1 MKKILLFTVA
11 AATAMAFTGCSQSS
25 ELADT
30 ESNNTETTQ
39 KAISFDTYLS
49 KTTRAG
55 AAGAQNT
62 EALKTNGFGVFA
74 YYTGQNAYAK
84 TTTPNFMYNT
94 KVSVPTGSTA
104 FTYSPAR
111 YWPNNDKD
119 KLSFF
124 AYAPY
129 VEVTAGTGLPTDVTA
144 KDQTTTTGITAL
156 SKNAYKGAPT
166 VTYKLADD
174 KTQSVDLLWG
184 AKMGTTTNE
193 VNTDLTR
200 TKDNVGFTFKHTL
213 AKFGG
218 DNSCI
223 KAILAT
229 DDDQAFDKTT
239 KVTISDITITS
250 NDIATTGTLDLT
262 TGTWSGQNNDGKM
275 TLDIPATAISEN
287 IAETANQEIDGTAA
301 GELTGLQPTIYTNVL
316 KENTASYY
324 FIPGTQPKFDV
335 TVTYWVRTIDSSL
348 SAGVT
353 NVKQTIEKTIQFP
366 NAFEANKKY
375 NLILSIGLN
384 TVKFS
389 AEVSDWASDTKA
401 FTTTVDVP
409 EVLK

>member
-11 AATAMAFTGCSQSS
+11 ATAALTFASCSQSS
-25 ELADT
+25 DLADT
-30 ESNNTETTQ
+30 TNTNSETATQ
-39 KAISFDTYLS
+39 APIGFDTYLS

-55 AAGAQNT
+55 AVGAQNT
-62 EALKTNGFGVFA
+62 ETLKTNGFGVFA
-74 YYTGQNAYAK
+74 YYTGSANYNNS
-84 TTTPNFMYNT
+84 TTPNFMYNT

-104 FTYSPAR
+104 FTYSPVR
-111 YWPNNDKD
+111 YWPNNDGD

-129 VEVTAGTGLPTDVTA
+129 IDVAPTNGTA

-156 SKNAYKGAPT
+156 SNNTYKSAPT
-166 VTYKLADD
+166 VTYKLAEDMT
-174 KTQSVDLLWG
+174 KSVDLLWG
-184 AKMGTTTNE
+184 TKMGTTNG

-223 KAILAT
+223 KAILVT
-229 DDDQAFDKTT
+229 DDDKDFDNTT

-250 NDIATTGTLDLT
+250 SDIATTGTLDLT

-275 TLDIPATAISEN
+275 TLDIPATAISKD
-287 IAETANQEIDGTAA
+287 IAEPETADKEIDGTAA
-301 GELTGLQPTIYTNVL
+301 GDLTGLQPTTYTNVL

-335 TVTYWVRTIDSSL
+335 TVTYRVRTIDQSL
-348 SAGVT
+348 ATGVT
-353 NVKQTIEKTIQFP
+353 NVEQTIVKKTIQFP

-389 AEVSDWASDTKA
+389 AEVSDWASDKEA
-401 FTTTVDVP
+401 VTTTVNVP
-409 EVLK
+409 EVL

>member
-129 VEVTAGTGLPTDVTA
+129 VEVTAGTGLPADVTS
-144 KDQTTTTGITAL
+144 GITAL
-156 SKNAYKGAPT
+156 SNNAYTGAPT

-184 AKMGTTTNE
+184 AKMGTTNG

-200 TKDNVGFTFKHTL
+200 TKNNVGFTFKHTL

-223 KAILAT
+223 KAILVT
-229 DDDQAFDKTT
+229 DDDKDFDNTT

-250 NDIATTGTLDLT
+250 SDIATTGTLDLT

-275 TLDIPATAISEN
+275 TLDIPATAISEA
-287 IAETANQEIDGTAA
+287 IAEPKTTDKEIDGTAA
-301 GELTGLQPTIYTNVL
+301 GKLTGLQPTIYTNVL

-335 TVTYWVRTIDSSL
+335 TVTYRVRTIDQSL
-348 SAGVT
+348 ATGVT
-353 NVKQTIEKTIQFP
+353 NVEQTIVKKTIQFP

-389 AEVSDWASDTKA
+389 AEVSDWASDKEA
-401 FTTTVDVP
+401 VTTTVNVP
-409 EVLK
+409 EVL

>member
-1 MKKILLFTVA
+1 MKKILFFTVA
-11 AATAMAFTGCSQSS
+11 AATVMALTGCSQSS
-25 ELADT
+25 DLADT

-111 YWPNNDKD
+111 YWPNNDND

-129 VEVTAGTGLPTDVTA
+129 VEVTAGTGLPADV
-144 KDQTTTTGITAL
+144 KSGITAL
-156 SKNAYKGAPT
+156 SNNAYTGAPT

-193 VNTDLTR
+193 VNTNLTR
-200 TKDNVGFTFKHTL
+200 TKDNVGFTFKHAL

-218 DNSCI
+218 DKGCI
-223 KAILAT
+223 KAVLAT
-229 DDDQAFDKTT
+229 DDNNFDNKAT
-239 KVTISDITITS
+239 KVTISEIKITS
-250 NDIATTGTLDLT
+250 NNITTQGTLDLT
-262 TGTWSGQNNDGKM
+262 TGQWAEQNKNGNISIDIKPDNMISSVAEPKQVTVDNLGKIDGLSTKNTDILNDGSFSYYLVPSNDIPEFEVEVSYCVR
-275 TLDIPATAISEN
+275 TLDKTLSL
-287 IAETANQEIDGTAA
+287 G
-301 GELTGLQPTIYTNVL
+301 YTEA
-316 KENTASYY
+316 K
-324 FIPGTQPKFDV
+324 V
-335 TVTYWVRTIDSSL
+335 TKVAKI
-348 SAGVT
+348 
-353 NVKQTIEKTIQFP
+353 KFP

-389 AEVSDWASDTKA
+389 AEVSDWASDTEA
-401 FTTTVDVP
+401 VTTTVNVP

>member
-55 AAGAQNT
+55 AAGAQDT
-62 EALKTNGFGVFA
+62 ETLKTNGFGVFA
-74 YYTGQNAYAK
+74 YYTGQDTYAN
-84 TTTPNFMYNT
+84 TTAPNFMYNT
-94 KVSVPTGSTA
+94 KVSGTA
-104 FTYSPAR
+104 FTYSPVR
-111 YWPNNDKD
+111 YWPNNDND

-129 VEVTAGTGLPTDVTA
+129 VEVTAGTGLPADV
-144 KDQTTTTGITAL
+144 KSGITAL
-156 SKNAYKGAPT
+156 SNNAYTGAPT

-200 TKDNVGFTFKHTL
+200 TKDNVKSVGFTFKHAL

-223 KAILAT
+223 KAVLAT
-229 DDDQAFDKTT
+229 DDNNFDNNAT
-239 KVTISDITITS
+239 KVTISEIKITS
-250 NDIATTGTLDLT
+250 NNITTQGTLNLT
-262 TGTWSGQNNDGKM
+262 TGTWSSQDGKGTM
-275 TLDIPATAISEN
+275 TLDIPISAISED
-287 IAETANQEIDGTAA
+287 IAGTADKEIDGTAA
-301 GELTGLQPTIYTNVL
+301 GELKGLQTTTTNVL
-316 KENTASYY
+316 KGDAASYY

-353 NVKQTIEKTIQFP
+353 NVKQTIKKTIQFP

-389 AEVSDWASDTKA
+389 AEVSDWASDTEA
-401 FTTTVDVP
+401 VTTTVNVP

>member
-84 TTTPNFMYNT
+84 TTTTPNFMYNT

-111 YWPNNDKD
+111 YWPNNDDD

-129 VEVTAGTGLPTDVTA
+129 VEVTAGTGLPADV
-144 KDQTTTTGITAL
+144 KSGITAL
-156 SKNAYKGAPT
+156 SNNAYTGAPT

-223 KAILAT
+223 KAILVT
-229 DDDQAFDKTT
+229 DDDKDFDNKTT
-239 KVTISDITITS
+239 KVTISSIKITS
-250 NDIATTGTLDLT
+250 ENIATTGTLDLT
-262 TGTWSGQNNDGKM
+262 TGTWSGWKNGTM
-275 TLDIPATAISEN
+275 TLDIPATAISKD
-287 IAETANQEIDGTAA
+287 IAEPETADKEIDGTAA
-301 GELTGLQPTIYTNVL
+301 GDLTGLQPTTYTNVL

-348 SAGVT
+348 SAGAT
-353 NVKQTIEKTIQFP
+353 NVKQTIKKTIQFP

-389 AEVSDWASDTKA
+389 AEVSDWASDTEA
-401 FTTTVDVP
+401 VTTTVNVP
-409 EVLK
+409 EVL

>member
-1 MKKILLFTVA
+1 M
-11 AATAMAFTGCSQSS
+11 
-25 ELADT
+25 ADT

-55 AAGAQNT
+55 AAGAQDT
-62 EALKTNGFGVFA
+62 ETFKKNGFGVFA

-111 YWPNNDKD
+111 YWPNNDGD

-129 VEVTAGTGLPTDVTA
+129 VVKVTAGTGLPADVTS
-144 KDQTTTTGITAL
+144 GITAL
-156 SKNAYKGAPT
+156 SNNAYTGAPT

-184 AKMGTTTNE
+184 AKMGTTNE

-200 TKDNVGFTFKHTL
+200 TKNNVGFTFKHTL

-223 KAILAT
+223 KAILVT
-229 DDDQAFDKTT
+229 DDDKDFDNTT

-250 NDIATTGTLDLT
+250 SDIATTGTLDLT

-275 TLDIPATAISEN
+275 TLDIPATAISEA
-287 IAETANQEIDGTAA
+287 IAEPKTTDKEIDGTAA
-301 GELTGLQPTIYTNVL
+301 GKLTGLQPTIYTNVL

-335 TVTYWVRTIDSSL
+335 TVTYRVRTIDQSL
-348 SAGVT
+348 ATGVT
-353 NVKQTIEKTIQFP
+353 NVEQTIVKKTIQFP

-389 AEVSDWASDTKA
+389 AEVSDWASDKEA
-401 FTTTVDVP
+401 VTTTVNVP
-409 EVLK
+409 EVL

>member
-55 AAGAQNT
+55 VAGAQNT
-62 EALKTNGFGVFA
+62 ETLKTNGFGVFA

-94 KVSVPTGSTA
+94 KVSVPTEPTGSTA

-111 YWPNNDKD
+111 YWPNNVGD

-129 VEVTAGTGLPTDVTA
+129 VEVTAGTGLPADV
-144 KDQTTTTGITAL
+144 KSGITAL
-156 SKNAYKGAPT
+156 SNNAYTGAPT

-184 AKMGTTTNE
+184 AKMGTTNG

-229 DDDQAFDKTT
+229 DDDKAFDNKTT
-239 KVTISDITITS
+239 RVTISSIKITS
-250 NDIATTGTLDLT
+250 SDIATTGTLDLT
-262 TGTWSGQNNDGKM
+262 TGTWSSQDGDNKGTM
-275 TLDIPATAISEN
+275 TLDIPISAISED
-287 IAETANQEIDGTAA
+287 IAETADKEIDGTAA
-301 GELTGLQPTIYTNVL
+301 GNLKGLLTTTTTNVL
-316 KENTASYY
+316 KEKTASYY

-353 NVKQTIEKTIQFP
+353 NVKQTIKKTIQFP

-389 AEVSDWASDTKA
+389 AEVSDWASDTEA
-401 FTTTVDVP
+401 VTTTVNVP
-409 EVLK
+409 EVL

>member
-55 AAGAQNT
+55 VAGAQNT
-62 EALKTNGFGVFA
+62 ETLKTNGFGVFA

-94 KVSVPTGSTA
+94 KVSVPTEPTGSTA

-111 YWPNNDKD
+111 YWPNNVGD

-129 VEVTAGTGLPTDVTA
+129 VEVTAGTGLPADV
-144 KDQTTTTGITAL
+144 KSGITAL
-156 SKNAYKGAPT
+156 SNNAYTGAPT

-184 AKMGTTTNE
+184 AKMGTTNG

-229 DDDQAFDKTT
+229 DDDKAFDKTTT

-250 NDIATTGTLDLT
+250 KDIATTGTLDLT

-275 TLDIPATAISEN
+275 TLDIPATAISEA
-287 IAETANQEIDGTAA
+287 IAEPETADKEINKTVAEG
-301 GELTGLQPTIYTNVL
+301 LVGLQPTTYTNVL

-324 FIPGTQPKFDV
+324 FIPGVKPTFYV

-353 NVKQTIEKTIQFP
+353 NVKQTIKKTIQFP

-389 AEVSDWASDTKA
+389 AEVSDWASDTEA
-401 FTTTVDVP
+401 VTTTVNVP
-409 EVLK
+409 EVL

>member
-62 EALKTNGFGVFA
+62 ETLKTNGFGVFA
-74 YYTGQNAYAK
+74 YYTGQDTYAK
-84 TTTPNFMYNT
+84 KTAPNFMYNT

-111 YWPNNDKD
+111 YWPNNDGD

-129 VEVTAGTGLPTDVTA
+129 VEVTAGTGLPADV
-144 KDQTTTTGITAL
+144 KSGITAL
-156 SKNAYKGAPT
+156 SNNAYKGAPT

-184 AKMGTTTNE
+184 AKMGTTNG

-218 DNSCI
+218 DINSI
-223 KAILAT
+223 
-229 DDDQAFDKTT
+229 QAVLMPEDN
-239 KVTISDITITS
+239 VT
-250 NDIATTGTLDLT
+250 
-262 TGTWSGQNNDGKM
+262 
-275 TLDIPATAISEN
+275 
-287 IAETANQEIDGTAA
+287 
-301 GELTGLQPTIYTNVL
+301 
-316 KENTASYY
+316 
-324 FIPGTQPKFDV
+324 
-335 TVTYWVRTIDSSL
+335 
-348 SAGVT
+348 
-353 NVKQTIEKTIQFP
+353 
-366 NAFEANKKY
+366 
-375 NLILSIGLN
+375 
-384 TVKFS
+384 
-389 AEVSDWASDTKA
+389 
-401 FTTTVDVP
+401 
-409 EVLK
+409 

>member
-55 AAGAQNT
+55 EAGAQNT
-62 EALKTNGFGVFA
+62 GTLKTNGFGVFA

-111 YWPNNDKD
+111 YWPNNDGD

-129 VEVTAGTGLPTDVTA
+129 VEVTAGTGLPADATS
-144 KDQTTTTGITAL
+144 GITTL
-156 SKNAYKGAPT
+156 SNNAYTGAPT

-193 VNTDLTR
+193 VNTNLTR
-200 TKDNVGFTFKHTL
+200 TKDNVGFTFKHAL

-229 DDDQAFDKTT
+229 DDDKAFDKTTT

-250 NDIATTGTLDLT
+250 SDIATTGTLDLT
-262 TGTWSGQNNDGKM
+262 TGTWSGRQNNDGKM
-275 TLDIPATAISEN
+275 TLDIPATAISEA
-287 IAETANQEIDGTAA
+287 IAEPKTTDKEIDGTAA
-301 GELTGLQPTIYTNVL
+301 VKLTGLQPTIYTNVL

-335 TVTYWVRTIDSSL
+335 TVTYRVRTIDSSL

-353 NVKQTIEKTIQFP
+353 NVKQTIKKTIQFP

-389 AEVSDWASDTKA
+389 AEVSDWASDKEA
-401 FTTTVDVP
+401 VTTTVNVP

>member
-62 EALKTNGFGVFA
+62 EDLKTNGFGVFA

-111 YWPNNDKD
+111 YWPNNDND

-129 VEVTAGTGLPTDVTA
+129 VEVTAGTGLPADV
-144 KDQTTTTGITAL
+144 KSGITAL
-156 SKNAYKGAPT
+156 SNNAYTGAPT

-229 DDDQAFDKTT
+229 DDDKAFDKTT
-239 KVTISDITITS
+239 KVTISDITIKS

-275 TLDIPATAISEN
+275 TLDIPAKEISGD
-287 IAETANQEIDGTAA
+287 IAEPETANKEINGTAA

-401 FTTTVDVP
+401 VTTTVNVP

>member
-62 EALKTNGFGVFA
+62 GTLKTNGFGVFA

-94 KVSVPTGSTA
+94 KVSVPTEPTGSTA

-111 YWPNNDKD
+111 YWPNNDGD

-129 VEVTAGTGLPTDVTA
+129 VEVTAGTGLPADVTS
-144 KDQTTTTGITAL
+144 GITAL
-156 SKNAYKGAPT
+156 SNNAYTGAPT

-184 AKMGTTTNE
+184 AKMGTTNG

-200 TKDNVGFTFKHTL
+200 TKNNVGFTFKHTL

-223 KAILAT
+223 KAILVT
-229 DDDQAFDKTT
+229 DDDKDFDNTT

-250 NDIATTGTLDLT
+250 SDIATTGTLDLT

-275 TLDIPATAISEN
+275 TLDIPATEISKD
-287 IAETANQEIDGTAA
+287 IAEPETANKEINKTVAEG
-301 GELTGLQPTIYTNVL
+301 LVGLQPTIYTNVL

-353 NVKQTIEKTIQFP
+353 NVKQTIKKTIQFP

-389 AEVSDWASDTKA
+389 AEVSDWASDTEA
-401 FTTTVDVP
+401 VTTTVNVP
-409 EVLK
+409 EVL